1 MLFRSAFIRAV
12 ISLPPETFLSSGA
25 SVKCSILFVQ
35 KYTKEEKTQWDSI
48 KKKSLEECREKH
60 GDTITKFNEI
70 INYKKSKDE
79 KTEKYTAED
88 KKKSKSELKDLKA
101 LIEKEGKELA
111 REKWDYPIF
120 MAEPESVGITST
132 GETGD
137 NVSNDLKDLVEID
150 DLDNET
156 IIEKGIISYFR
167 EFLVEHHISWSSKHD

>member
-1 MLFRSAFIRAV
+1 M
-12 ISLPPETFLSSGA
+12 SSGA

-35 KYTKEEKTQWDSI
+35 KYTQEERNKWIELLGNCKAEIWT
-48 KKKSLEECREKH
+48 KYRTEYGTLEGKSE
-60 GDTITKFNEI
+60 D
-70 INYKKSKDE
+70 KS
-79 KTEKYTAED
+79 TPALD
-88 KKKSKSELKDLKA
+88 KKKTKTDLRDLDK

-111 REKWDYPIF
+111 REEWDYPIF

-150 DLDNET
+150 DQDNET

-167 EFLVEHHISWSSKHD
+167 EFLEEHHISWGSKHD